1 MSRWAFAHLTQGLSF
16 WQIITKNIGRKIH
29 LSYRITLKKM
39 CCCIQFQL
47 PPPPPNTQT
56 TNTHTHT
63 RTRHFF
69 NDLAPSPS
77 NFSYPASNTLFA
89 HTPHLYIAHSW
100 LIKKKKGQQILLAH
114 NQNNNY
120 VFLNKFVFVGLFNL
134 KKPTTKNSQLWA
146 MYTPTPPQRLK
157 FWKHC
162 EEYGKEIH

>member
-1 MSRWAFAHLTQGLSF
+1 MSFCTSDPRLKFLT
-16 WQIITKNIGRKIH
+16 NYYEEYRKENPPKLQDYIEENV
-29 LSYRITLKKM
+29 LLYPIST
-39 CCCIQFQL
+39 
-47 PPPPPNTQT
+47 PPPPNTQT